1 MMIELGNDVAMDFMA
16 KVGEVAPQRYAFL
29 VGDAG
34 FERIKAAGRTY
45 RADPARAKPGE
56 INHRLG
62 GRGVYFNDLDG
73 HLLEPIIMQAES
85 NSKPTV

>member
-1 MMIELGNDVAMDFMA
+1 MIIELGNDVAMAFMA
-16 KVGEVAPQRYAFL
+16 KAGEVAPQRYAFL

-62 GRGVYFNDLDG
+62 GRGVCFNDLDG
-73 HLLEPIIMQAES
+73 RLFKLIMQAES